1 MTNFK
6 RNVREVFMV
15 RKDGLTDQVRQ
26 AAVRVREIA
35 ARTAQRE
42 AARRRRR
49 RLLGTVAGVGGI
61 GVAAGAVAL
70 RSSGAIEESVEVE
83 VPISTAYNQWTQF
96 EEFPQFMGGVD
107 SVRQI
112 DETHLHWAAS
122 IGGKT
127 REWDAEITE
136 QRPDERV
143 AWTAT
148 SGKRNGGVV
157 TFHHLSDSRSKV
169 MVQLDYKPEGLVER
183 VGSVTGADRRRVR
196 ADLKRFKGLIE
207 ARGTASG
214 GWRGEVEHGEA
225 VEQ

>member
-15 RKDGLTDQVRQ
+15 RKDALTDQVRQ
-26 AAVRVREIA
+26 VAVRVREIA

-42 AARRRRR
+42 AARRRRPATVPSSLR
-49 RLLGTVAGVGGI
+49 R
-61 GVAAGAVAL
+61 AVAL

-214 GWRGEVEHGEA
+214 GWRGKVEHGEA